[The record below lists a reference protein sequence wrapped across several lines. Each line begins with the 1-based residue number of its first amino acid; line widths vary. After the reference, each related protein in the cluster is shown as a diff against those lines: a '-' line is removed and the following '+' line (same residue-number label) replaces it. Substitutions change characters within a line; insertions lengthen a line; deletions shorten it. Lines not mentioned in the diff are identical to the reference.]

1 VPSVSVRHFWNT
13 EYIRLTG
20 PGYLTFAEDAEKEN
34 SIQSETDGA
43 VSSIHPGKHSIYKP
57 LNPSPTYTT
66 LLHSLHSVSLFA
78 FLYRQLPKALQIE
91 VEKTSKQETMPKL
104 LAPVVLALTCAF
116 FTPALGGDDYTA
128 FVYAGCSQARYD
140 PGSQY
145 AADVDTALSSLL
157 NSAAYTAYANYTSPS
172 AASTDL
178 AAVYQCRSDL
188 PAAVCGGCVKSAA
201 SKLSSLCNAAAGA
214 AVQLRA
220 CFVRYGNDSFL
231 GKQDTTVLFK
241 KCGGE
246 SASDTG
252 VVAMRDAALAALVAT
267 SAPAADDGSYRA
279 GAAGYVQAMSQCV
292 GDLSVKMCTDC
303 VSAASSQLKA
313 GCGYASAAE
322 VYLGKCY
329 ARFWSNAV
337 SGSGNGVPVGG
348 GAGNG
353 GAGNGG
359 VSSGGSVGV
368 GSNNGYAY
376 GGFVPSPN
384 TNHGKQLLLF
394 FLEFVSMRNSAV
406 FVLNSA

>member
-1 VPSVSVRHFWNT
+1 
-13 EYIRLTG
+13 
-20 PGYLTFAEDAEKEN
+20 
-34 SIQSETDGA
+34 
-43 VSSIHPGKHSIYKP
+43 
-57 LNPSPTYTT
+57 
-66 LLHSLHSVSLFA
+66 
-78 FLYRQLPKALQIE
+78 
-91 VEKTSKQETMPKL
+91 MPKL
-104 LAPVVLALTCAF
+104 PVLPVLALIAVLCAC
-116 FTPALGGDDYTA
+116 TPARGSDDYTA

-145 AADVDTALSSLL
+145 AADVDTALSSLI
-157 NSAAYTAYANYTSPS
+157 NSAGYTAYANYTSPS
-172 AASTDL
+172 STGL
-178 AAVYQCRSDL
+178 AAVHQCRSDL
-188 PAAVCGGCVKSAA
+188 PAAVCGACIKSAA
-201 SKLSSLCNAAAGA
+201 SKLSSLCNTAAGA

-252 VVAMRDAALAALVAT
+252 VVAMRDAALGALLAA
-267 SAPAADDGSYRA
+267 SAPAAAGDGSYRA

-292 GDLSVKMCTDC
+292 GDLGAKMCTDC

-337 SGSGNGVPVGG
+337 SGSGNGVPAGG
-348 GAGNG
+348 NGAGNG
-353 GAGNGG
+353 VSGGGG
-359 VSSGGSVGV
+359 VGA

-376 GGFVPSPN
+376 GGFVPSPY
-384 TNHGKQLLLF
+384 TNHGKQLLLCLF
-394 FLEFVSMRNSAV
+394 FSLELFLCEIRFKFRRVCPE
-406 FVLNSA
+406 FG